1 MVTQV
6 PMPKLGAG
14 VYHEGVIL
22 KWAKNVGDHVN
33 AGESIAEIET
43 EKAISDYVSPAS
55 GTVLKLLFKEGDTV
69 KVGTTILL
77 LGQPGEEIPP
87 GFLPGSVPRASAA
100 SDQASP
106 GVGESATPLKSAEVS
121 PAARRLAENLKVDL
135 SSITGT
141 GPGGSILREDIL
153 KASRS
158 SRAAPAQNA
167 VGQEGAVTTGSAG
180 SRLVPLS
187 AMRSTIARR
196 LSKSQHETAHVTLTR
211 EVEVSA
217 LAALVKGEGAR
228 LNFGYNDVIVKATA
242 EALKRHPMMN
252 SRLEGDDKVRI
263 LDTVDIG
270 VAVAVEGGLITPT
283 IRGADKL
290 TLTELAA
297 LVRQLSEK
305 ARARQLSQDE
315 YEGATFTV
323 SNLGAYGVDT
333 FTPIIN
339 PPQVGILGVGRIM
352 SRPWVQAGEV
362 KVVPTVNLS
371 LTFDHRVVDG
381 ADAALFL
388 DSLAKL
394 IQDTSWVG
402 G

>member
-1 MVTQV
+1 
-6 PMPKLGAG
+6 MPKLGAG

-22 KWAKNVGDHVN
+22 KWAKNVGEHVN

-55 GTVLKLLFKEGDTV
+55 GTILKLLFKEGDTV
-69 KVGTTILL
+69 EVGTPILL

-87 GFLPGSVPRASAA
+87 GFLPGSVASPSPAA
-100 SDQASP
+100 SNQSSP
-106 GVGESATPLKSAEVS
+106 GVGVLATPVKSSEVS

-135 SSITGT
+135 SSVIGT

-158 SRAAPAQNA
+158 SRAAPAQEA
-167 VGQEGAVTTGSAG
+167 VGHEAEVTSGTVG

-217 LAALVKGEGAR
+217 LAALVKGEGAK
-228 LNFGYNDVIVKATA
+228 LNFGYNDVIVRATA

-283 IRGADKL
+283 IRGADRL
-290 TLTELAA
+290 TLTDLAA

-305 ARARQLSQDE
+305 AKARQLSQEE

-323 SNLGAYGVDT
+323 SNLGAYGIDT

-352 SRPWVQAGEV
+352 PRPWVQAGEV